1 MEKINPNAAAL
12 AGGITVDAIS
22 IVCLV
27 FVAIAPIG
35 TVASVANS
43 LFHGLD
49 VSSIAV
55 KSISLG
61 SSLMGLIVLFLLGAV
76 SGYVFAFAYNKLSE
90 KVQ

>member
-1 MEKINPNAAAL
+1 MGSINPNAAAL
-12 AGGITVDAIS
+12 AGGIAVDAIS
-22 IVCLV
+22 ILCLI

-55 KSISLG
+55 KNISLG
-61 SSLMGLIVLFLLGAV
+61 SSILGLIILFLLGAIT
-76 SGYVFAFAYNKLSE
+76 GYIFAFAYNKISK
-90 KVQ
+90 KV

>member
-12 AGGITVDAIS
+12 AGGITADVIS
-22 IVCLV
+22 IVCLI

-35 TVASVANS
+35 TVTSVANS

-61 SSLMGLIVLFLLGAV
+61 SSVLGLVILFLLGAV
-76 SGYVFAFAYNKLSE
+76 SGYVFAFAYNKISE
-90 KVQ
+90 KA

>member
-12 AGGITVDAIS
+12 AGGINVDAIS
-22 IVCLV
+22 IVCLA

-61 SSLMGLIVLFLLGAV
+61 SSILGLIILFLLGAV
-76 SGYVFAFAYNKLSE
+76 SGYVFAFAYNKISE
-90 KVQ
+90 KA